1 MQAFFFCAR
10 HTRSSVQYYFVV
22 ALGQIEHPAR
32 SVYARRML
40 RASTLVPEEVLRALK
55 SSRIPRRLHACRE
68 AYAVRLT

>member
-1 MQAFFFCAR
+1 
-10 HTRSSVQYYFVV
+10 
-22 ALGQIEHPAR
+22 
-32 SVYARRML
+32 ML